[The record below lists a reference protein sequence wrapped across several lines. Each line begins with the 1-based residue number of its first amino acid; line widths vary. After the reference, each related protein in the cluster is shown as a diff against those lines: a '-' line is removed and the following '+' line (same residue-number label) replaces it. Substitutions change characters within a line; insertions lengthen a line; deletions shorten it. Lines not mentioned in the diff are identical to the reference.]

1 MDILHYVGHNGITL
15 LLSCCLQQTV
25 VWSLTQIFLFSFIF
39 IHFLLSPIILILFN
53 LISPFPYVY
62 TIVLHSQSVT
72 SIFPNSGHTCPLGTA
87 MLCVLGTPVI
97 QHCTVLHAHGLVFFF
112 FEDKFYWQQL
122 LCWYHRINP
131 IIILARNDWDNVFL
145 FFIDTTL

>member
-1 MDILHYVGHNGITL
+1 MDISHYVGHNGITF
-15 LLSCCLQQTV
+15 LLSCCLQHTV
-25 VWSLTQIFLFSFIF
+25 VSSLTRIFLLSFIF
-39 IHFLLSPIILILFN
+39 MHFLLSPIILILFN

-62 TIVLHSQSVT
+62 TIVLHSQSVV
-72 SIFPNSGHTCPLGTA
+72 SIFPNSGHSCPLGTA

-97 QHCTVLHAHGLVFFF
+97 QHCTVLHAHVLVFF

-122 LCWYHRINP
+122 LCWHRRRNP
-131 IIILARNDWDNVFL
+131 IIILARNDGDNVFL